1 VFSCHK
7 SYSGRVLCGTASQAC
22 PGGTAADGDHCCD
35 RCKQVFGTTVDAVR
49 RAFTDFGRAVP
60 EEEVRAR
67 SLGARDLDPPR

>member
-1 VFSCHK
+1 
-7 SYSGRVLCGTASQAC
+7 
-22 PGGTAADGDHCCD
+22 
-35 RCKQVFGTTVDAVR
+35 VFGSTVDAVR